1 MKMFELKKIL
11 VRKLRKRGILKFIF
25 SVFLQSQEMDILL
38 SKELQE

>member
-1 MKMFELKKIL
+1 MKMFELKKML